1 MVNKCCVVICGS
13 NYNVEETIADIIFRV
28 YENFKKRPIPFVE
41 RKDWEPFK
49 SVAVSVEEFCI
60 GT

>member
-49 SVAVSVEEFCI
+49 SVAVSV
-60 GT
+60 